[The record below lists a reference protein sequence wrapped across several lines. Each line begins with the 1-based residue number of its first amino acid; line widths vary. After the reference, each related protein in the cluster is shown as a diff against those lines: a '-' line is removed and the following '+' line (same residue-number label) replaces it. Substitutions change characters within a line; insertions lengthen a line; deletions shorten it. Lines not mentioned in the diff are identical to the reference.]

1 MKKRKNK
8 WKKRVALG
16 ALAAGGAYAAVKTK
30 NAYDG
35 IMKMVENRD
44 DDERKIVEKFA
55 KSYYYIG
62 SDQEFNGAAIG
73 AMFCSLRVEMQNAK
87 IDQDCEIELG
97 CLMSSVTIYVPE
109 NIHVEVN
116 VKVRSG
122 MCCWTAQNAL
132 PPDAE
137 GPTLRIYGTSSMSS
151 VVVQTMPRTS
161 TEDASSKEETAAKD
175 DGAEETKNPFV
186 KIANKITEAIEETI
200 PSGGPITDDEPE
212 ETSEEENSGHVIFI
226 RDLDAEV
233 SDTET
238 EPEPEASE
246 EANEPEEV
254 TKEINYSEL
263 EEAAETDADD
273 GLEADEPALGDV
285 EEDSDE
291 GAETDMAEEPE
302 AVEETEE
309 DTAVEDSDETTEVE
323 DATEDTEAMEAAE
336 AVAEE
341 TTDPVEEEPSEDE
354 EAAEPEAAEDTEE
367 AESDDEESEVFD
379 EDLDEDD
386 DFAGDDRRKRMPQD
400 QIDAILDRLADEYE
414 ERGGEE

>member
-1 MKKRKNK
+1 M
-8 WKKRVALG
+8 LG

-109 NIHVEVN
+109 HMHVEVN

-122 MCCWTAQNAL
+122 MCCSTIHNAL

-137 GPTLRIYGTSSMSS
+137 GPTLRIYGTSRMSS

-161 TEDASSKEETAAKD
+161 TEDAASKEATAAKD

-226 RDLDAEV
+226 RDLDAEEAEDEQEH
-233 SDTET
+233 S
-238 EPEPEASE
+238 ASE
-246 EANEPEEV
+246 ETNEPEEA
-254 TKEINYSEL
+254 TKEVNYSEL

-273 GLEADEPALGDV
+273 GLEADEPALGDE
-285 EEDSDE
+285 EEDS
-291 GAETDMAEEPE
+291 AEVAEADTAEEEPE
-302 AVEETEE
+302 AIEETEE
-309 DTAVEDSDETTEVE
+309 DTAVEDSDETAEVDNTTE
-323 DATEDTEAMEAAE
+323 DAEEEELEPEAFSKSAA
-336 AVAEE
+336 
-341 TTDPVEEEPSEDE
+341 PVEEETVEEDTSEAKE
-354 EAAEPEAAEDTEE
+354 EAVESAEPEAAEDTEE

-400 QIDAILDRLADEYE
+400 QIDAILDKLAQEYE